1 MKRKKRSAV
10 TFVSNQLTVGSDTKW
25 KPERK
30 WGLAVESE
38 INLVLVHSALF
49 ARMLT
54 EISRAILMTKCELRL
69 ALYGKAMGNP
79 LTPKDQEIKSKFQ
92 KSCI

>member
-1 MKRKKRSAV
+1 MEQKKKRNAV
-10 TFVSNQLTVGSDTKW
+10 TFVSNQLTVGPDTKG

-30 WGLAVESE
+30 YSLALESE
-38 INLVLVHSALF
+38 INLVLVYSAPL

-54 EISRAILMTKCELRL
+54 EIACEILMTKCELHL

-79 LTPKDQEIKSKFQ
+79 LTQKDQ
-92 KSCI
+92 